1 MVTGIKNT
9 RTASP
14 SSPSSLP
21 PGGVNGAPNGA
32 SDGPVDDTPGSGP
45 AETDLAAR
53 RRAIDSAAAAITD
66 EMQGT
71 IVTDAEANDAVVALQ
86 ALPAGD
92 ARLALDL
99 LVENGALETLADN
112 VDGASRRALVDVMI
126 AAGFV
131 HSEAGRLRGPTT
143 TGPQPPT
150 PPTFASVDGVY
161 GAAARAMLHEENIA
175 RLDGFRDAFDAYRAD
190 YQQAVR
196 DAPSFPALRALGP
209 IAEPTMPLREPGTH
223 GDVPHEWAKRAGTA
237 PDVET
242 GRILTDTIYR
252 LNGQS
257 PPGVDLTL
265 ESTVKLGFF
274 EQSEKVTLE
283 RSGAV
288 ARETK
293 TKFNAH
299 IVEHETKTTT
309 RDGKSAT
316 STEMAF
322 GVDAKGNKLMA
333 GPGGVELGLDAA
345 GMKGKLKVAEDELV
359 VGGGARDMGLEV
371 SVKESTDD
379 RGHAR
384 TTAKVKGEV
393 EGLTATAGIDSDGG
407 MIVGVGI
414 DSDHLEAQLELT
426 TQLVSQADY
435 ARAFAAIDGDVFSNP
450 PPELAR
456 GEKWSRL
463 GDDAQAA
470 YAFYGWT
477 RESWDGRLKQ
487 GAQLASARVGGR

>member
-1 MVTGIKNT
+1 
-9 RTASP
+9 
-14 SSPSSLP
+14 
-21 PGGVNGAPNGA
+21 
-32 SDGPVDDTPGSGP
+32 
-45 AETDLAAR
+45 
-53 RRAIDSAAAAITD
+53 
-66 EMQGT
+66 
-71 IVTDAEANDAVVALQ
+71 
-86 ALPAGD
+86 
-92 ARLALDL
+92 
-99 LVENGALETLADN
+99 
-112 VDGASRRALVDVMI
+112 
-126 AAGFV
+126 
-131 HSEAGRLRGPTT
+131 
-143 TGPQPPT
+143 
-150 PPTFASVDGVY
+150 VY

-175 RLDGFRDAFDAYRAD
+175 RLDGFRDAFDAYRDD

-209 IAEPTMPLREPGTH
+209 IAEPTIPLREPGTH

-265 ESTVKLGFF
+265 EGTVKLAFF

-333 GPGGVELGLDAA
+333 GPGGVELGLEAA
-345 GMKGKLKVAEDELV
+345 GMKAKLKVAEDELV
-359 VGGGARDMGLEV
+359 VGGGARDLGLEV

-379 RGHAR
+379 RGHTR

-393 EGLTATAGIDSDGG
+393 EGLTATAGLDSDGG
-407 MIVGVGI
+407 MIVGFGI

>member
-14 SSPSSLP
+14 SSPSSSP
-21 PGGVNGAPNGA
+21 HGGVNGAPNGA
-32 SDGPVDDTPGSGP
+32 SDGPVDDTPGSG
-45 AETDLAAR
+45 AVETDLAAR
-53 RRAIDSAAAAITD
+53 RRAIDSTAAAITD

-86 ALPAGD
+86 ALPPGD

-112 VDGASRRALVDVMI
+112 VDGGSRRALVDLMI
-126 AAGFV
+126 AAGFTG
-131 HSEAGRLRGPTT
+131 SEAGRLRGPTT
-143 TGPQPPT
+143 TTGPQPPT
-150 PPTFASVDGVY
+150 PPIFASVDGVY

-196 DAPSFPALRALGP
+196 GAPSFPALRALGP

-223 GDVPHEWAKRAGTA
+223 GDVPRAWAQRAGTA
-237 PDVET
+237 PDGET

-265 ESTVKLGFF
+265 EGTVKLGFF

-293 TKFNAH
+293 TKVSAP
-299 IVEHETKTTT
+299 IVEHEKKTTT
-309 RDGKSAT
+309 RDGKTAS
-316 STEMAF
+316 STETAF
-322 GVDAKGNKLMA
+322 GLDAKGNKLMA

-345 GMKGKLKVAEDELV
+345 GMKGKLKIAEDEFVL
-359 VGGGARDMGLEV
+359 GGGARDMGLEV

-379 RGHAR
+379 RGHTR

-407 MIVGVGI
+407 MIAGLGI
-414 DSDHLEAQLELT
+414 DTDHLEAQLELT
-426 TQLVSQADY
+426 TQLTSQADY

-450 PPELAR
+450 PPELAH
-456 GEKWSRL
+456 GERWSSL

-477 RESWDGRLKQ
+477 RESWDGRM
-487 GAQLASARVGGR
+487 